1 MRNRQSRLVLSRVHG
16 INMDVHGFPCYE
28 SLNPGHG
35 QDNHDI
41 AMFKDH
47 ELDYLLVFMVRAS
60 VSGHASSTHG
70 IAMFKD
76 HELDSLLVFM
86 VRASVSGHES
96 SNHGIAMFKDHGPI
110 IAEHTIVRSLD
121 MTPVLQMRA

>member
-1 MRNRQSRLVLSRVHG
+1 MLPDL
-16 INMDVHGFPCYE
+16 E
-28 SLNPGHG
+28 
-35 QDNHDI
+35 HD
-41 AMFKDH
+41 A
-47 ELDYLLVFMVRAS
+47 LLVFMVRAS
-60 VSGHASSTHG
+60 ISGHESSNHG

-96 SNHGIAMFKDHGPI
+96 SNYGIAMFKDHGPI

-121 MTPVLQMRA
+121 MTPVLLMRA

>member
-1 MRNRQSRLVLSRVHG
+1 MLSRVHG

-28 SLNPGHG
+28 SSNPGHG
-35 QDNHDI
+35 QDNHD
-41 AMFKDH
+41 
-47 ELDYLLVFMVRAS
+47 
-60 VSGHASSTHG
+60 

-121 MTPVLQMRA
+121 MTPVLLMRA

>member
-1 MRNRQSRLVLSRVHG
+1 MLSRVQG

-28 SLNPGHG
+28 FSNPGHG

-47 ELDYLLVFMVRAS
+47 ELDLLLVFMVRVS
-60 VSGHASSTHG
+60 VSGHESRCHG
-70 IAMFKD
+70 IAMLPD

-86 VRASVSGHES
+86 VRASVSGHEI
-96 SNHGIAMFKDHGPI
+96 SNHVIAMFKYHGPI
-110 IAEHTIVRSLD
+110 IAEHTIVRRLD
-121 MTPVLQMRA
+121 MTPYY

>member
-1 MRNRQSRLVLSRVHG
+1 ML
-16 INMDVHGFPCYE
+16 P
-28 SLNPGHG
+28 
-35 QDNHDI
+35 
-41 AMFKDH
+41 DH
-47 ELDYLLVFMVRAS
+47 KLDSLLVFMARAS
-60 VSGHASSTHG
+60 VSGHGSSNHG

-121 MTPVLQMRA
+121 MTPVLLIRA